1 MDSFL
6 INSFLHPSGTQTILI
21 TAILTWSLFWKALAL
36 WRSAKSNDNLW
47 FIGLMIVNT
56 FGLLEIAYIFYLSKN
71 KLKVEEVK
79 IFLSN
84 LNVNN
89 FKNLLKNK
97 KDSKPK
103 KSLPKA
109 D

>member
-1 MDSFL
+1 
-6 INSFLHPSGTQTILI
+6 
-21 TAILTWSLFWKALAL
+21 
-36 WRSAKSNDNLW
+36 
-47 FIGLMIVNT
+47 MIVNT

-79 IFLSN
+79 IFLSS

-97 KDSKPK
+97 KDIKPQQK
-103 KSLPKA
+103 LTKQK
-109 D
+109 